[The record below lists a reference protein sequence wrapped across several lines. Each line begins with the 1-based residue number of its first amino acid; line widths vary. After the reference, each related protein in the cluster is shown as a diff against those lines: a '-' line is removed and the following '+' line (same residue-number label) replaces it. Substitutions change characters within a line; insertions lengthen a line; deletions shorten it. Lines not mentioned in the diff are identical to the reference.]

1 MLCGFRNLGLIYC
14 LCEKARLPGF
24 YHGIILTD
32 VRDGTA
38 YAALPGNDVWP
49 KQELGSCAQSGND
62 FQDVV
67 WRKNMMQSDVY
78 RLCNQK
84 VGGGWVV
91 EGVCTYLSARRAF
104 LLLGAGRG
112 EDSALHPGCR
122 LKSEPRERSKTAVTL
137 RIMLEETKAQSEGRR
152 QGSQATCP
160 LAGLSCHLPAEVLRG
175 HSR

>member
-91 EGVCTYLSARRAF
+91 EGVCVRTCLHAERFCSW
-104 LLLGAGRG
+104 GQGG
-112 EDSALHPGCR
+112 ER
-122 LKSEPRERSKTAVTL
+122 TAPCIQDAV
-137 RIMLEETKAQSEGRR
+137 
-152 QGSQATCP
+152 
-160 LAGLSCHLPAEVLRG
+160 
-175 HSR
+175 